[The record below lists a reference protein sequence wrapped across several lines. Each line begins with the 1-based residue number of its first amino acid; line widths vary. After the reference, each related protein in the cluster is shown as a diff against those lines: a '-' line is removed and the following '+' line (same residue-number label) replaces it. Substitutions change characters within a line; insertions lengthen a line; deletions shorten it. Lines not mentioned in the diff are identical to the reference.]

1 MGKIHRTEAK
11 ILAASRA
18 LFVKNGFS
26 ATSISEI
33 AKKAKINQSLIY
45 HHFGDKEALWKAVKK
60 EILIEQAAS
69 EELRLDAAKGLKYFL
84 KQAIQNRYNFYR
96 SNPDI
101 LRMMTWQRLESKRDQ
116 LAGGTHASPNLW
128 IEPIRALQKQ
138 KEIDPALDPQMIV
151 MFLVSLVEGA
161 LTQNYGWEKSAPLDL
176 DAYILKT
183 MHWAEKVL
191 QPNAHSTTA

>member
-60 EILIEQAAS
+60 EILLEQTAS

-84 KQAIQNRYNFYR
+84 KQAIQNRYDFYM

-101 LRMMTWQRLESKRDQ
+101 LRMMAWQRLESKRDL

-138 KEIDPALDPQMIV
+138 KEIDPALDPQMIIV
-151 MFLVSLVEGA
+151 FLVSLVEGA
-161 LTQNYGWEKSAPLDL
+161 LTQNYGWEKSAPFDL

-191 QPNAHSTTA
+191 QPNAH